1 VKRARAVGEDKW
13 GESPFMVPTIPQFLK
28 FLELTWGVIQEKAI
42 MEGLPFQGGKLDD
55 ISVIVARA
63 ELDED

>member
-1 VKRARAVGEDKW
+1 MGRISVYGTHC
-13 GESPFMVPTIPQFLK
+13 SSIPQCS
-28 FLELTWGVIQEKAI
+28 ELTGGVLQEKAI

>member
-1 VKRARAVGEDKW
+1 MGRISVYGTHRPSIR
-13 GESPFMVPTIPQFLK
+13 PC
-28 FLELTWGVIQEKAI
+28 LELTGGFQEKAI
-42 MEGLPFQGGKLDD
+42 MEGLPFHGGKLDD